1 MFIRRV
7 FLQNVTLCGLQR
19 RIKMKSFVAWVAAL
33 VLFLVVGVLS
43 VFFVSLN
50 AEAMDGRQMYAEKG
64 K

>member
-1 MFIRRV
+1 
-7 FLQNVTLCGLQR
+7 
-19 RIKMKSFVAWVAAL
+19 MKSFVAWVAAL